1 MAPTIVVGV
10 DRSDAAESVV
20 DAASWLASTL
30 DTRLLVVHAVAE
42 PVEEAEELLES
53 LRARLPG
60 ADDTS
65 TRLVEGAPAERLIEL
80 ADQEDAEL
88 LVVGSRGRGAL
99 SSAVLGGVSRKVA
112 RDARCPVVVVPPGAS
127 TGAPDAGGGS
137 KGTVVC
143 GVDGSGHAVTAAQ
156 VAGRLAERLGGRLL
170 VLHARQDL
178 KAVVS
183 YRGARSTTPP
193 VTGQEDAVRRQADL
207 VVGEAVE
214 AVDADVEATGLI
226 EPGAPAGLL
235 AAVADRED
243 ARLIVIAARGMGAIR
258 AAFLGSVTTALATSA
273 TRPVVVLSEP
283 AELALAERTSGQ
295 RKTTA

>member
-1 MAPTIVVGV
+1 MAQTIVAGV
-10 DRSDAAESVV
+10 DRSDAAEPVV
-20 DAASWLASTL
+20 DAASWLASAL

-42 PVEEAEELLES
+42 PVEEAEELLQS

-65 TRLVEGAPAERLIEL
+65 MRLVEGAPADRLIEV

-112 RDARCPVVVVPPGAS
+112 RDARCPVVVVPPAAS
-127 TGAPDAGGGS
+127 IGTDGNGGS
-137 KGTVVC
+137 EGTVVC

-170 VLHARQDL
+170 VVHARQDL
-178 KAVVS
+178 KAVAS
-183 YRGARSTTPP
+183 YRGARSSTPP
-193 VTGQEDAVRRQADL
+193 VTGQPDAVRRQADL
-207 VVGEAVE
+207 VVEEAVE
-214 AVDADVEATGLI
+214 AVDADVEATGLV
-226 EPGAPAGLL
+226 ESGAPAGVL

-243 ARLIVIAARGMGAIR
+243 ARLIVIAARGMGAVR
-258 AAFLGSVTTALATSA
+258 AAFLGSVTTVLATSA

-283 AELALAERTSGQ
+283 AELALAEPASGERRTM
-295 RKTTA
+295 A

>member
-1 MAPTIVVGV
+1 MAQTIVAGV
-10 DRSDAAESVV
+10 DRSDAAEPVV
-20 DAASWLASTL
+20 DAASWLASAL

-42 PVEEAEELLES
+42 PVEEAEELLQS

-65 TRLVEGAPAERLIEL
+65 MRLVEGAPADQLIEV

-112 RDARCPVVVVPPGAS
+112 RDARCPVVVVPPAVSIGAD
-127 TGAPDAGGGS
+127 GNGGS
-137 KGTVVC
+137 EGTVVC
-143 GVDGSGHAVTAAQ
+143 GVDGSGHSVTAAQ

-170 VLHARQDL
+170 VVHARQDL
-178 KAVVS
+178 KAVAS
-183 YRGARSTTPP
+183 YRGARSSTPP
-193 VTGQEDAVRRQADL
+193 VTGQPDAVRRQADL
-207 VVGEAVE
+207 VVEEAVE
-214 AVDADVEATGLI
+214 AVDADVEATGLV
-226 EPGAPAGLL
+226 ESGAPAGVL

-243 ARLIVIAARGMGAIR
+243 ARLIVIAARGMGAVR
-258 AAFLGSVTTALATSA
+258 AAFLGSVTTVLATSA

-283 AELALAERTSGQ
+283 AELALAEPASGERRTM
-295 RKTTA
+295 A

>member
-127 TGAPDAGGGS
+127 TGTPDAGGGS